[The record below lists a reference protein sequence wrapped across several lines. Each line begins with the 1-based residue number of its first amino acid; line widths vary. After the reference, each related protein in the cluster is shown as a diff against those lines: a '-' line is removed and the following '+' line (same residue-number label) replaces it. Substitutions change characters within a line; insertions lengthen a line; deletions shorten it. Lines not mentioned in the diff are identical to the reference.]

1 MTPLVEEAL
10 KSLSVMVNLATG
22 IIHPSDESAA
32 KEYFKALY
40 KEGEPLN
47 GAEITEWAMN
57 NGWQP
62 KHAKELGDLAQKIG
76 SGGRVVV
83 KNKGILR
90 KNIIEILK
98 DKVSQNA

>member
-10 KSLSVMVNLATG
+10 KSLTVMVNLSNG
-22 IIHPSDESAA
+22 ILHPSDESAA

-40 KEGEPLN
+40 KEGEPLI
-47 GAEITEWAMN
+47 GLEVTQWAVA

-76 SGGRVVV
+76 SGGRVVI
-83 KNKGILR
+83 KNKGIL
-90 KNIIEILK
+90 KSNIIQILK
-98 DKVSQNA
+98 DRVTNNV

>member
-10 KSLSVMVNLATG
+10 KSLTIMVNLSTG

-40 KEGEPLN
+40 KEGEPLI
-47 GAEITEWAMN
+47 GSEITNWASA

-62 KHAKELGDLAQKIG
+62 KHAKELGALAEKIG
-76 SGGRVVV
+76 SGGRVVI
-83 KNKGILR
+83 KNKGMLR
-90 KNIIEILK
+90 PNIIEILK
-98 DKVSQNA
+98 EKVATNA